1 MRSFGA
7 LECGR
12 IAAGAWL
19 AVAGACAA
27 SHPGQREVLAR
38 EAERPLLEIT
48 TIPVAAATP
57 VAAAEQQRP
66 PVEPAP
72 VPAQAVNPVE
82 RMLQVARAGLG
93 KRGGSSGV
101 DCSTYV
107 RTAYSAAGIDL
118 YAEGSSRDN
127 GVQAI
132 HRYVRRHGRLHR
144 RGAPV
149 KGELVF
155 FDNSYDRNRNRLL
168 DDRLTHVGIVED
180 VLADGTALVLHA
192 TNHGVVREPMNLRR
206 PHSSRNAAGE
216 PVNAMLRR
224 RSAYDTP
231 RTPHLMGELFAGF
244 GLVIGVDRSAQPSA
258 RRAPPRARQ

>member
-1 MRSFGA
+1 MA
-7 LECGR
+7 
-12 IAAGAWL
+12 
-19 AVAGACAA
+19 
-27 SHPGQREVLAR
+27 
-38 EAERPLLEIT
+38 EAPR
-48 TIPVAAATP
+48 A
-57 VAAAEQQRP
+57 
-66 PVEPAP
+66 PVETGPA
-72 VPAQAVNPVE
+72 PAQAVDPVE

-224 RSAYDTP
+224 RSAHDTP

-244 GLVIGVDRSAQPSA
+244 GLVIGADRSAEPSA
-258 RRAPPRARQ
+258 RRAPPRAHR